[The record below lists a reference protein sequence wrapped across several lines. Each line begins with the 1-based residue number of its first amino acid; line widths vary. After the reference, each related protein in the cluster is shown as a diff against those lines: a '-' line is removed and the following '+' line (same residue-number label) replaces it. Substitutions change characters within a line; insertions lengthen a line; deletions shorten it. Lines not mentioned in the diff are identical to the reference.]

1 MKILVVGATGT
12 LGRQVVRRALQEGH
26 TVRCLVRSLA
36 KATFLREWGAELVPG
51 NLWWPETLEP
61 ALAGME
67 VVIDAATA
75 RPTDAIGIREVDWQ
89 GKVSLI
95 QAMVRAGV
103 RRLLFFSIL
112 GCERY
117 PQIPLMSVKAAT
129 EAFLAESGL
138 DYTILAPAGFYQGLI
153 GQFAIPILEEQAVW
167 LTGTSTAVAYMDAQD
182 VARLALRCLDVPT
195 TIGQKLPVVGPRAWT
210 SEDIIALCERLS
222 GKTAKVLRVPLSV
235 LTTTRQILR
244 AFQWTWNIADRLAFA
259 ALLAR
264 GEALDAD
271 MTPVYQLLG
280 LSPAE
285 TTPLEKYLAE
295 YFARILQ
302 KLKERNYELDRQKR
316 QEQEKR
322 QRRRP
327 FKASAKTGS

>member
-12 LGRQVVRRALQEGH
+12 LGRQVARRALQEGH
-26 TVRCLVRSLA
+26 QVRCFVRSLG

-51 NLWWPETLEP
+51 NLCRPETLAP
-61 ALAGME
+61 ALEGMD

-89 GKVSLI
+89 GKVSLV

-103 RRLLFFSIL
+103 KRLVFFSIL

-117 PQIPLMSVKAAT
+117 PQVPLMSVKAAT

-138 DYTILAPAGFYQGLI
+138 DYTILAPAGFFQGLI
-153 GQFAIPILEEQAVW
+153 GQFAIPILEEQSVW
-167 LTGTSTAVAYMDAQD
+167 LTGTSTAVAYMDTQD
-182 VARLALRCLDVPT
+182 IARLTLRCLEVPT
-195 TIGQKLPVVGPRAWT
+195 TIGQKLPMVGPRPWT
-210 SEDIIALCERLS
+210 SEEIIALCERLS
-222 GKTAKVLRVPLSV
+222 GKTAKVLRVPLGV
-235 LTTTRQILR
+235 LTATRHLLR
-244 AFQWTWNIADRLAFA
+244 GFQWTWNMADRLAFA

-264 GEALDAD
+264 GEVLDAD
-271 MTPVYQLLG
+271 MTPVYALLG
-280 LSPAE
+280 VAPAE
-285 TTPLEKYLAE
+285 VTTLEDYLAE

-302 KLKERNYELDRQKR
+302 KLKERHYELDRQKR
-316 QEQEKR
+316 QEAEKR

-327 FKASAKTGS
+327 FKTSAKSGG